1 MYYCISVWVVVRLL
15 IVSCYI
21 LNHLYVSWLQVV
33 MELTVETLIGVVIGC
48 LLSGLLAGLIIA
60 TGFMLW

>member
-1 MYYCISVWVVVRLL
+1 VVVRLL

-21 LNHLYVSWLQVV
+21 LHHLYVLRLQVF

-60 TGFMLW
+60 TGFVLW